1 MQLPSVIPS
10 RFRPNGHHHSVLAR
24 WQVGNR
30 QIAQGASLAV
40 VAVVMVPVV
49 YLVVG
54 AISAGQ
60 DGIDYVLRTRTLL
73 IIANSIALML
83 VATLC
88 ATVIG
93 LPFAWLTGRCDLP
106 GRRVWLVLGL
116 AAMVMPSYLTA
127 VTYSEAFG
135 PKGILQS
142 MLEPFGVDRLPGIKG
157 FVGAT
162 LTVTFVTFPYIVLPV
177 RAAILRCDRSLE
189 EAGQSLGL
197 NRWQVFRQII
207 FPQLRPALSAGML
220 MTALYSLSDFGAVAV
235 MHFNAFTRAIFIQ
248 TESYR
253 MDKASVLA
261 LLLIVMTLLLL
272 YLQSRLQSRGRHYR
286 IGTGAARVPETM
298 PLGKWKYP
306 ALLFCSAVIFV
317 GVVIPVLV
325 LFKWLLGHTLTNPI
339 QVSMSE
345 LVRNTVGVSAVSGL
359 VVTLAA
365 FPLALLA
372 MRATTRF
379 NRVLVHLA
387 YTGNVLPG
395 IVIALA
401 LVYFA
406 TQNALSLYQTLPLLI
421 IGYAIRYLPFSIA
434 ATESAFTQ
442 INPRFEEAA
451 RSLGLSAWA
460 TLAKITVPLARGGI
474 LAGLALVFL
483 NVMKELPTTLILR
496 PIGFRTFAVRIWSAY
511 DEAFLSSIALPGL
524 LLIVV
529 SAFALAIILR
539 RENAVS

>member
-1 MQLPSVIPS
+1 M
-10 RFRPNGHHHSVLAR
+10 
-24 WQVGNR
+24 
-30 QIAQGASLAV
+30 
-40 VAVVMVPVV
+40 
-49 YLVVG
+49 
-54 AISAGQ
+54 
-60 DGIDYVLRTRTLL
+60 
-73 IIANSIALML
+73 
-83 VATLC
+83 
-88 ATVIG
+88 
-93 LPFAWLTGRCDLP
+93 
-106 GRRVWLVLGL
+106 
-116 AAMVMPSYLTA
+116 
-127 VTYSEAFG
+127 
-135 PKGILQS
+135 
-142 MLEPFGVDRLPGIKG
+142 GVDRLPGIKG
-157 FVGAT
+157 FVGAA

-197 NRWQVFRQII
+197 NRRQVFRQII
-207 FPQLRPALSAGML
+207 LPQLRPALSAGML

-261 LLLIVMTLLLL
+261 LLLIVMTLILL
-272 YLQSRLQSRGRHYR
+272 YLQSRLQGRGRGYR
-286 IGTGAARVPETM
+286 IGTGAARHLEVIS
-298 PLGKWKYP
+298 LGKWKYP
-306 ALLFCSAVIFV
+306 ALLFCAAVVFV

-325 LFKWLLGHTLTNPI
+325 LFKWLFGHTLSNPI
-339 QVSMSE
+339 QAPLAE

-359 VVTLAA
+359 VVTAAA

-372 MRATTRF
+372 IRATTRF
-379 NRVLVHLA
+379 NRALVNLA

-406 TQNALSLYQTLPLLI
+406 SQNALSLYQTLPLLI
-421 IGYAIRYLPFSIA
+421 IGYAIRYLPFSIG
-434 ATESAFTQ
+434 ATESALAQ

-451 RSLGLSAWA
+451 RSLGLSPWA
-460 TLAKITVPLARGGI
+460 TLVKITVPLARGGI

-511 DEAFLSSIALPGL
+511 DEAFLSSIALPGFV
-524 LLIVV
+524 LIAV
-529 SAFALAIILR
+529 SACALAIILR
-539 RENAVS
+539 REKAVS

>member
-1 MQLPSVIPS
+1 MQLSNVIPP
-10 RFRPNGHHHSVLAR
+10 RFRPNGHSQSLATR
-24 WQVGNR
+24 LHVGNR
-30 QIAQGASLAV
+30 QFAQAVSLAV
-40 VAVVMVPVV
+40 VAVVMLPVV
-49 YLVVG
+49 YLVIGVF
-54 AISAGQ
+54 SAGQ
-60 DGIDYVLRTRTLL
+60 EGINYVLRTRTLL

-83 VATLC
+83 ASTFC

-93 LPFAWLTGRCDLP
+93 VPFAWLTGRCDLP
-106 GRRVWLVLGL
+106 GRRFWLVLGL

-142 MLEPFGVDRLPGIKG
+142 LLEPFGVDRLPGIKG
-157 FVGAT
+157 FIGAT

-197 NRWQVFRQII
+197 SRRQVFRQVIL
-207 FPQLRPALSAGML
+207 PQLRPALLAGML

-248 TESYR
+248 TESFR

-261 LLLIVMTLLLL
+261 LLLIVMTLILLF
-272 YLQSRLQSRGRHYR
+272 LQSRLHHRGRHYR
-286 IGTGAARVPETM
+286 IGMGAARHLEIIA
-298 PLGKWKYP
+298 LGKWKYP
-306 ALLFCSAVIFV
+306 ALLFCFGVIFV
-317 GVVIPVLV
+317 GVAIPVLV
-325 LFKWLLGHTLTNPI
+325 LFMWLFGHTLTNPI
-339 QVSMSE
+339 QVSMAE
-345 LVRNTVGVSAVSGL
+345 LVRNTVGVSAAAGI

-372 MRATTRF
+372 IRATTRQ
-379 NRVLVHLA
+379 NRILVNLA

-406 TQNALSLYQTLPLLI
+406 SRNALSLYQTLPLLI
-421 IGYAIRYLPFSIA
+421 IGYAIRYLPFSIG
-434 ATESAFTQ
+434 ATESAFSQ
-442 INPRFEEAA
+442 INPRLEEAA

-460 TLAKITVPLARGGI
+460 ALAKITLPLARGGI

-524 LLIVV
+524 VLILV
-529 SAFALAIILR
+529 SACALAIILR
-539 RENAVS
+539 REKAVN